1 DGVALCTAT
10 GSQQTPTVASDGAG
24 GAIVTWF
31 DNRGGSFD
39 IYVQH
44 ISSAGVVDPAWPAN
58 GRALCTASSDQARP
72 VIVPDGAGG
81 AILAWEDDRNG
92 PGDIYAQHL
101 LATGAVDGG
110 WPADGR
116 ALCSAADIQGAPA
129 ITSDGAGGAI
139 VTWYDRRSAA
149 NYDIYAQHLL

>member
-1 DGVALCTAT
+1 MASHCAPRPAASRLRRSPATARAGRSSP
-10 GSQQTPTVASDGAG
+10 GSTTAAG
-24 GAIVTWF
+24 
-31 DNRGGSFD
+31 
-39 IYVQH
+39 
-44 ISSAGVVDPAWPAN
+44 AWPAD
-58 GRALCTASSDQARP
+58 GRAVCASCTADQFLSGMLA
-72 VIVPDGAGG
+72 DSAGG

-129 ITSDGAGGAI
+129 ITSD
-139 VTWYDRRSAA
+139 
-149 NYDIYAQHLL
+149 